1 MIKYRVF
8 TMFFRKFCSIHNGSL
23 AVARL
28 WCGFGIVLQ
37 SEETAPGTSTVFFF
51 GFWYLEI
58 VGENQKNQWRRARMF
73 FCNWPCHEF
82 GHLLFIVFGQNHVV
96 FLQTDKALVL
106 QARHN
111 ACTNQV
117 CRYNFNIYDHTN
129 LLGLYKV
136 AHNESCIQISDECQH
151 LSIQPS
157 QISNQVLNQT
167 FPGNGLQQASLKK
180 WTHWQQDSPWYGITL
195 LVFRSKWYGWVK
207 VPRLGMA

>member
-8 TMFFRKFCSIHNGSL
+8 NMFFRKFCPIHNVSL

-37 SEETAPGTSTVFFF
+37 SEETAPGTSTVFFSGF
-51 GFWYLEI
+51 GTWKLLGKTKKI
-58 VGENQKNQWRRARMF
+58 NGGGHVF
-73 FCNWPCHEF
+73 FLCNWPCHEL
-82 GHLLFIVFGQNHVV
+82 GHLLFIVFGQSHVV

-129 LLGLYKV
+129 LLGFYKV

-157 QISNQVLNQT
+157 KISNQVLNQT
-167 FPGNGLQQASLKK
+167 FPGN
-180 WTHWQQDSPWYGITL
+180 D
-195 LVFRSKWYGWVK
+195 
-207 VPRLGMA
+207 